1 MRVFRILTEPTS
13 TPMRDEDAD
22 LVGRCED
29 HVGAVAHH
37 ARLDDGGR
45 AFLRAVAADIGFEP
59 QVPLPKIADLS
70 VGRGDLVGVDFFL
83 TGCGIQS
90 LNLWGFCNG
99 LRLFFFGHSQD
110 CFLLTCQE

>member
-1 MRVFRILTEPTS
+1 MPELGLYGSVRGALSNERPYRDSMRVFRILTEPTS

-59 QVPLPKIADLS
+59 QVPLPKIADLPS
-70 VGRGDLVGVDFFL
+70 AVATL
-83 TGCGIQS
+83 
-90 LNLWGFCNG
+90 
-99 LRLFFFGHSQD
+99 
-110 CFLLTCQE
+110 